1 MPLSLTAR
9 RTSLPQYFS
18 QLGDLARPAG
28 FEPATRCLEGR
39 YAQRVSLPVR
49 RSAGVPGCPGSDR
62 KFPVLTGRIGHAGAR
77 RPLRPEPSGAG
88 GRLFSQPEVLLFEHC
103 RSMRGTR

>member
-1 MPLSLTAR
+1 MSEANVKDR
-9 RTSLPQYFS
+9 SHRNVKTS
-18 QLGDLARPAG
+18 LARPAG

-62 KFPVLTGRIGHAGAR
+62 KFPVLTGRSGTQGH
-77 RPLRPEPSGAG
+77 G
-88 GRLFSQPEVLLFEHC
+88 GLFVRNLAATVGVWSVSLNFYDSSIAVP
-103 RSMRGTR
+103 